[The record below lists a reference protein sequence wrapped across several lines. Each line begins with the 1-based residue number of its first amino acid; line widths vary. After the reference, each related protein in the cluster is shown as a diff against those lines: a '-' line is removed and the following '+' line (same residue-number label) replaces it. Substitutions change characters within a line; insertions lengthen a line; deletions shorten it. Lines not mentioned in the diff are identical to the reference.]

1 MTQPEDKSYIEELKK
16 SLYSRG
22 APDVRT
28 RRKLRFIDRTPE
40 VQTSWEE
47 PKEVVVDPTLNQ
59 HYEDNSMSYFT
70 KILIGSAI
78 FCVIALGTGAYLFF
92 NGSNLISADNITI
105 TVNAPVSVPG
115 GTPVAFD
122 IVVTNKNN
130 VDLQTA
136 DLAVEFPAGT
146 TDPVDSTKELKKFQE
161 LLGDISAGSA
171 AEKTVKAIM
180 FGEENT
186 QRSIVVTV
194 AYKVK
199 GSNSLFTKNTTYDVL
214 ISSSPISVTVDT
226 FKEVA
231 SGQEFDM
238 KVGLKSNSQ
247 DTLKSIV
254 MKAQYPP
261 GYAFIS
267 ADIKPLTDNATW
279 KIGDIPPGGARNI
292 IIHGKLTGEDSELRV
307 FRFAVGAQS
316 STDQKNI
323 GTQYMAVEHDVTVQK
338 PFISLAV
345 SINGDETSTD
355 YIGQSGSSNNIEIDW
370 VNNLPVFVSNMVIT
384 AKLSGTAYDK
394 LNVQPRLGSF
404 QSISDQ
410 IVWNQQTNPDLASVA
425 AGATGVVSFSL
436 IPKSTSTVN
445 SSVTNPQIL
454 TSVTVSG
461 NRTQE
466 TGVSSSLSAAATRT
480 IRVASN
486 VSLSGR
492 VVRTVGPFTN
502 TGPVPLKA
510 EKVTTFTVIW
520 DVDNTSNPVGNAEVT
535 AILPTNVKWMKNVS
549 PSSENVTYD
558 SNTGKITWQ
567 VGNIGT
573 YTLNTNKRRE
583 VAFQVSVMPGVDLI
597 GQTIMLI
604 DTATLTGL
612 DSFTGAKLTSTQ
624 GNMTSR
630 FSTDPAYKDGDGNV
644 E

>member
-355 YIGQSGSSNNIEIDW
+355 YIGQSGSSNNIEID
-370 VNNLPVFVSNMVIT
+370 
-384 AKLSGTAYDK
+384 
-394 LNVQPRLGSF
+394 
-404 QSISDQ
+404 
-410 IVWNQQTNPDLASVA
+410 
-425 AGATGVVSFSL
+425 
-436 IPKSTSTVN
+436 
-445 SSVTNPQIL
+445 
-454 TSVTVSG
+454 
-461 NRTQE
+461 
-466 TGVSSSLSAAATRT
+466 
-480 IRVASN
+480 
-486 VSLSGR
+486 
-492 VVRTVGPFTN
+492 
-502 TGPVPLKA
+502 
-510 EKVTTFTVIW
+510 
-520 DVDNTSNPVGNAEVT
+520 
-535 AILPTNVKWMKNVS
+535 
-549 PSSENVTYD
+549 
-558 SNTGKITWQ
+558 
-567 VGNIGT
+567 
-573 YTLNTNKRRE
+573 
-583 VAFQVSVMPGVDLI
+583 
-597 GQTIMLI
+597 
-604 DTATLTGL
+604 
-612 DSFTGAKLTSTQ
+612 
-624 GNMTSR
+624 
-630 FSTDPAYKDGDGNV
+630 
-644 E
+644 